1 MSTNKMRAAL
11 LAGASA
17 LAISVAMS
25 APVKA
30 FDVVNWEF
38 NADVTKTVTETIVIN
53 TNLTPSGLVML
64 ENLQVHVG
72 DLEAKSVVHGV
83 TNDQPDATGG
93 SGQQE
98 VTIDLGTLSLSSDR
112 DGNILTGFNHEAT
125 AIYDFDE
132 TQAGFVSQ
140 TGVDPV
146 LLQFN
151 TNNTT
156 WTNDQSTDLGSVT
169 FLIDVEVE
177 PEGSYDALTELPE
190 VVSAATAV
198 ANNSSVNSDYA
209 VNMHEGQFA
218 FGEFNSDVGFD
229 DAIAAALAID
239 ALTPTGNTH
248 TDMLLGAVVLGQ
260 LGLIEKGEVSAFSGV
275 FDIENA
281 SVDSSATAVVNN
293 KSITIEPATPDD
305 GVLVADVTQFGYM
318 DVSATSIV
326 SNVSLNNYN
335 SLGMLDRPIVSSV
348 ATAVGNNLS
357 INVGAPDPVAP

>member
-38 NADVTKTVTETIVIN
+38 NATVNKFVTENIVLT
-53 TNLTPSGLVML
+53 TNLFPTGLVML
-64 ENLQVHVG
+64 ENVQVHVG
-72 DLEAKSVVHGV
+72 DLDATSEVSGI
-83 TNDQPDATGG
+83 TNNQAATGG

-98 VTIDLGTLSLSSDR
+98 VTFDLGTLGLTSERAGGDHTATATHTFDQTQDGFQSLS
-112 DGNILTGFNHEAT
+112 
-125 AIYDFDE
+125 E
-132 TQAGFVSQ
+132 TNPRTLV
-140 TGVDPV
+140 
-146 LLQFN
+146 FN
-151 TNNTT
+151 TDGGNWVNA
-156 WTNDQSTDLGSVT
+156 QHTDLGTVT

-177 PEGSYDALTELPE
+177 AEGSYDALTELPE

-198 ANNSSVNSDYA
+198 ANNSTVNSDYA

-218 FGEFNSDVGFD
+218 FGDFNSDLSFE
-229 DAIAAALAID
+229 DAYVAAMAID
-239 ALTPTGNTH
+239 AVTPTGNSH

-260 LGLIEKGEVSAFSGV
+260 LGLIEKGTVSASSNV

-281 SVDSSATAVVNN
+281 TVDSSATAVANN
-293 KSITIEPATPDD
+293 KSITIEPAAAGD
-305 GVLVADVTQFGYM
+305 GALIADVTQFAYM
-318 DVSATSIV
+318 DVSAISMV
-326 SNVSLNNYN
+326 SDVSLNNYTN
-335 SLGMLDRPIVSSV
+335 LGVLDRPIVSSV

-357 INVGAPDPVAP
+357 INVGAPSGE